1 MKLIENLKNILAE
14 QVGSY
19 SVLLDILHRER
30 AHLLNLDAPEVE
42 HISKEKDTI
51 VLRLRLLEEERLR
64 LMKKLSAESGIGC
77 DTTLRMLSELTG
89 DDTFQFIR
97 LKLVS
102 LLQGIR
108 EMNGFNRVIIERSLT
123 AVKNTLLFLEPFDRR
138 GNQTRKGALLSK
150 EA

>member
-1 MKLIENLKNILAE
+1 MKLIESLKNILAE

-42 HISKEKDTI
+42 HISKEKDTV

-64 LMKKLSAESGIGC
+64 LMKELSTDAGAGC
-77 DTTLRMLSELTG
+77 DMSLKRLSELTG

-97 LKLVS
+97 LQLLS

-108 EMNGFNRVIIERSLT
+108 EMNGFNRAIIERSLT
-123 AVKNTLLFLEPFDRR
+123 AVKNTLQFLEPFERR
-138 GNQTRKGALLSK
+138 GNQTQKGTLLSK